1 MENELLIL
9 HAGRPGHLEGRLG
22 ETLRAAWRAGPSGLR
37 GRASPWRGG
46 GFSSPSPCRRTG

>member
-22 ETLRAAWRAGPSGLR
+22 ETLRAGPSGLR